1 MARESSFKNM
11 TLTLF
16 VITFVSSA
24 VLAGVYELTKDAI
37 DAVRIRKI
45 NQGIAEVLP
54 PFNNNPSDTDNVHKE
69 FVDGDTVYVYKAIT
83 KERKDTVAAVQT
95 FTNNGYGGKFVLL
108 VGFLADGTINNI
120 KVISHS
126 ETPGLGDKI
135 DPAKHGFSLQFHGK
149 NPETYKLAV
158 SKEDGDVDAITASTI
173 SSKAFCDAVARA
185 YAVYREKV
193 MKKGKWDG
201 NTGATSQQ

>member
-1 MARESSFKNM
+1 MAKESSFKNM

-37 DAVRIRKI
+37 DAVRIQKI
-45 NQGIAEVLP
+45 NQGISEVLP
-54 PFNNNPSDTDNVHKE
+54 PFDNNPSENVHKK
-69 FVDGDTVYVYKAIT
+69 FVDGDTIYVYMAT
-83 KERKDTVAAVQT
+83 KEGKDVGSAIQT

-120 KVISHS
+120 NVISHS

-135 DPAKHGFSLQFHGK
+135 DPRKHGFSLQFHGK

-158 SKEDGDVDAITASTI
+158 RKEDGDVDAITASTI
-173 SSKAFCDAVARA
+173 SSKAFCDAISRA
-185 YAVYREKV
+185 YTVYREDI

-201 NTGATSQQ
+201 NTGATSKQ

>member
-11 TLTLF
+11 ALTLF

-45 NQGIAEVLP
+45 NQGISEVLP
-54 PFNNNPSDTDNVHKE
+54 PFDNNPSDSVYKK
-69 FVDGDTVYVYKAIT
+69 FVYGDTVYVYIAT
-83 KERKDTVAAVQT
+83 KDGQNTGAAVQT
-95 FTNNGYGGKFVLL
+95 FTNCGYGGKFVLL

-120 KVISHS
+120 KVISHN

-149 NPETYKLAV
+149 NPETYKLTV
-158 SKEDGDVDAITASTI
+158 SREGGNVDAITASTI

-185 YAVYREKV
+185 YAVYREDV
-193 MKKGKWDG
+193 MKTGEWDG
-201 NTGATSQQ
+201 NTGATTKQ